1 MKSILLENPGNVFCT
16 EIDKP
21 VRKRHEALIRLK
33 AAGICGSDIGAFRGT
48 NKLVSYPRVI
58 GHELAGII
66 EEIDEDNP
74 GGFKKGDRVIVDPYL
89 YCGYCYPCSIG
100 RTNCCTDLHVLGVH
114 TDGGMAEYFVH
125 PDHMLTAVPEGV
137 DWVEAALAEPLTI
150 ALHGVHRGRLKA
162 GETCVVFGAGAIGIL
177 AGMAAKAYGA
187 NVILIDVVQ
196 ERLDFASELGLG
208 VTINSSIEDPVKR
221 VQELTNGVMAQLVME
236 CSGANQAIR
245 MALDLASHA
254 GRITLTGWPS
264 KDTLLPTD
272 MITRKELDI
281 LGARNSVREFEE
293 VAELIR
299 EKKVDVRKI
308 LTKCVTLEEVPEMVR
323 RIEQE
328 PGNYLKVVTVVE

>member
-1 MKSILLENPGNVFCT
+1 MQTIRLENPGNIFCT
-16 EIDKP
+16 ETEKP
-21 VRKRHEALIRLK
+21 VRRRHEALIRLK

-66 EEIDEDNP
+66 EEIDDDNP
-74 GGFKKGDRVIVDPYL
+74 KGFKKGDRVIVDPYL
-89 YCGYCYPCSIG
+89 YCGDCYPCRIG

-114 TDGGMAEYFVH
+114 ADGGMAEYFVH
-125 PDHMLTAVPEGV
+125 PDHMLVTVPEGV
-137 DWVEAALAEPLTI
+137 DWTEAALAEPLTI

-162 GETCVVFGAGAIGIL
+162 GETCVVVGAGAIGIL

-187 NVILIDVVQ
+187 EVILIDVVQ
-196 ERLDFASELGLG
+196 ERLDFAAELGLG
-208 VTINSSIEDPVKR
+208 ETINSSVEDPVKR
-221 VQELTNGVMAQLVME
+221 IHELTNGVMAQLVME

-245 MALDLASHA
+245 MAFDLACHA

-293 VAELIR
+293 VVELIR
-299 EKKVDVRKI
+299 DKKVDVRKI
-308 LTKCVTLEEVPEMVR
+308 LTENVTLDEVPEMVR
-323 RIEQE
+323 RIEKE
-328 PGNYLKVVTVVE
+328 PGRYLKVAVLME

>member
-1 MKSILLENPGNVFCT
+1 MKSIRLENPGNIFCT
-16 EIDKP
+16 EADMP

-58 GHELAGII
+58 GHELAGVI
-66 EEIDEDNP
+66 EEIDDDNP
-74 GGFKKGDRVIVDPYL
+74 GGFKKGDRIIVDPYL
-89 YCGYCYPCSIG
+89 YCGTCYPCSIG

-125 PDHMLTAVPEGV
+125 PDHMLIAVPEGV
-137 DWVEAALAEPLTI
+137 EWIEAALAEPLTI

-196 ERLDFASELGLG
+196 ERLDFAAELGIG
-208 VTINSSIEDPVKR
+208 KVINSKTEDSVKR
-221 VQELTNGVMAQLVME
+221 VQELTKGVMAQLVME

-245 MALDLASHA
+245 LALDLASHA

-281 LGARNSVREFEE
+281 LGARNSVREFGE
-293 VAELIR
+293 VVELIR
-299 EKKVDVRKI
+299 DKQVDVRKI
-308 LTKCVTLEEVPEMVR
+308 LTKCVTMEEVPEMVR
-323 RIEQE
+323 RIEKE
-328 PGNYLKVVTVVE
+328 PGNYLKVVAIAE